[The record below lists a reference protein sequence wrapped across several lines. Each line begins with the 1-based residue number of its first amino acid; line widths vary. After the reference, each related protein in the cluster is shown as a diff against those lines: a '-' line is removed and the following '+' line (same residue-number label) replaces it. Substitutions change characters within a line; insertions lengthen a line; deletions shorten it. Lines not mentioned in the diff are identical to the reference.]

1 MVAFKQ
7 GSDSKLG
14 GIELSSLQKD
24 ALFFVVSNGFTG
36 TDTDIDTTTEA
47 DWRKFGGLDFNDSDI
62 AIRKG
67 HLVYLHDRLRKDVA
81 LAAHGADIL
90 LKIVGILEA
99 GARSVIVGADEQVTR
114 LAGVHDVVGKGTD
127 CLAEPFPWR
136 LLRWC
141 ALCARFL
148 YPQGVGVWSPRLAYL
163 FQFFCEDSDFRP
175 ILLDLFV

>member
-1 MVAFKQ
+1 MDFIGTLIFLDFLSIDHGRQQCLAEEFQVQIFYGRIQAGLGFEV
-7 GSDSKLG
+7 G
-14 GIELSSLQKD
+14 GIELPSLHQD
-24 ALFFVVSNGFTG
+24 ALFFFVGNGFTG
-36 TDTDIDTTTEA
+36 TNTDIDTTTEA

-127 CLAEPFPWR
+127 CLAE
-136 LLRWC
+136 L
-141 ALCARFL
+141 FL
-148 YPQGVGVWSPRLAYL
+148 GV
-163 FQFFCEDSDFRP
+163 C
-175 ILLDLFV
+175 